1 MRKRSQ
7 VLVSLLLIPLALGAC
22 DRQEKGQERPF
33 TSTENKTAPARQ
45 APVSGLP
52 DFTRL
57 VKEEGPAVV
66 NISTLI
72 TAPERAPMTGLPQ
85 MPGGPESDPF
95 FDFFRRFMDPEE
107 APPTGPSQSLGSGF
121 IISADGY
128 ILTNAHVV
136 ANAAEITVRMTDEK
150 EYRARLI
157 GSDKLTDVALLKVD
171 AKGLPTVRLGN
182 IDKVQVGEWV
192 AAIGSPFGFDN
203 SVTAGIV
210 SAIGRSLP
218 TENYV
223 PFIQTDVA
231 VNPGNSGG
239 PLFDLNGNVIG
250 INSQI
255 YSQTGGY
262 MGLSFAIPI
271 NVALDVANQL
281 REHGKVTRGRLGI
294 AIQSITPELARSFNL
309 PDNDGALVASVE
321 PGSPAERAGL
331 MTGDVVLQYNG
342 EPIKSANEL
351 PRMVAASKPGSKAIL
366 DIWRKGRKIRVNV
379 TVGEMRAETQ
389 AQPMRPPVE
398 SNPLGLGLQELP
410 PEQSQQ
416 LGIRGGLLIERVEGA
431 AAAAGLQRGDVI
443 LALNNTGL
451 QTLEQ
456 FGQLISQLR
465 PGQTIALLIQR
476 EGNALYVPITIPGG
490 KP

>member
-1 MRKRSQ
+1 MTRKKQ
-7 VLVSLLLIPLALGAC
+7 IMLSLLAISVTLSGC
-22 DRQEKGQERPF
+22 DRPAKQQPF
-33 TSTENKTAPARQ
+33 SSAPPTAAPATR
-45 APVSGLP
+45 APASGLP

-72 TAPERAPMTGLPQ
+72 PAPERSAQTVPQ
-85 MPGGPESDPF
+85 MPGVPESDPF

-121 IISADGY
+121 IISPDGY

-136 ANAAEITVRMTDEK
+136 ANASQITVKTTDEK
-150 EYRARLI
+150 EYRAKLI
-157 GSDKLTDVALLKVD
+157 GSDKMTDVALLKVN

-182 IDKVQVGEWV
+182 IDQVKVGEWV

-218 TENYV
+218 SENYV

-271 NVALDVANQL
+271 NVAIDVANQL

-294 AIQSITPELARSFNL
+294 AIQNITPELARSFNL
-309 PDNDGALVASVE
+309 PDSSGALVASVE
-321 PGSPAERAGL
+321 NGSPASQAGIQ
-331 MTGDVVLQYNG
+331 TGDVVLQYNG
-342 EPIKSANEL
+342 KPIKNANEL
-351 PRMVAASKPGSKAIL
+351 PRLVAASKPGSQATL
-366 DIWRKGRKIRVNV
+366 DIWRKGRKIRINV
-379 TVGEMRAETQ
+379 TVGELRSETKVPAMHPSRQ
-389 AQPMRPPVE
+389 RN
-398 SNPLGLGLQELP
+398 SLGLELQELP

-416 LGIRGGLLIERVEGA
+416 LGVRGGLLVESVEGA
-431 AAAAGLQRGDVI
+431 AATAGLQRGDII
-443 LALNNTGL
+443 LALNNTQIQSL
-451 QTLEQ
+451 QQ
-456 FGQLISQLR
+456 FVQLLGQMK
-465 PGQTIALLIQR
+465 PGQTVALLIQR
-476 EGNALYVPITIPGG
+476 EGNALYVPITIPGATQ
-490 KP
+490 

>member
-7 VLVSLLLIPLALGAC
+7 MLVSLLVIPLALSAC
-22 DRQEKGQERPF
+22 DRQEKEQPF
-33 TSTENKTAPARQ
+33 TSTPSKAAPARQ
-45 APVSGLP
+45 GQVSGLP

-72 TAPERAPMTGLPQ
+72 TAPERGPMPGLPQ
-85 MPGGPESDPF
+85 MPGGQESDPF

-121 IISADGY
+121 IISADGF

-157 GSDKLTDVALLKVD
+157 GSDKLTDIALLKVD

-182 IDKVQVGEWV
+182 VDKVQVGEWV

-281 REHGKVTRGRLGI
+281 REHGKVTRGRLGV

-309 PDNDGALVASVE
+309 PDNNGALVASVE
-321 PGSPAERAGL
+321 GGSPAERAGL

-342 EPIKSANEL
+342 EPIKNANEL
-351 PRMVAASKPGSKAIL
+351 PRLVAASKPGSQATL
-366 DIWRKGRKIRVNV
+366 DIWRKGRKMRVNV
-379 TVGEMRAETQ
+379 TVGEMLAESK
-389 AQPMRPPVE
+389 AQPVRPSVE

-416 LGIRGGLLIERVEGA
+416 LGIRGGLLVNRVEGP
-431 AAAAGLQRGDVI
+431 AAAAGIQRGDII
-443 LALNNTGL
+443 LALNNTRV

-456 FGQLISQLR
+456 FSQLITQVR
-465 PGQTIALLIQR
+465 PGQTLALLIQR